1 VVITQDFDRIQY
13 RIRAIDFDQQSY
25 EGNSKVYKPQFLPEN
40 SHLSQMTL
48 DVLTLGSMDQYV
60 KEERSL
66 LAKRATSENKR
77 LLALMDCM
85 REDHISSAEK
95 IKELRIDLFALT
107 RDVHFKKARNMG
119 EILQAALDFVT
130 RNYQSEN
137 PFINSGS

>member
-1 VVITQDFDRIQY
+1 
-13 RIRAIDFDQQSY
+13 
-25 EGNSKVYKPQFLPEN
+25 
-40 SHLSQMTL
+40 MTL